1 MGRRAETIIL
11 PLELLRHL
19 KPAEFNS
26 PVEYHLWQKR
36 QLKLLEAGLLHYPS
50 IPIEKTNEFAVRLRE
65 MINSCEEQPL
75 DTGKNSEPMKALVNT
90 IVALAWRSPDG
101 SATDVCHWADGYP
114 LNLHLYIALL
124 YSIFDLK
131 DNTSVLDEVD
141 ELLELMK
148 KTWSTLGINR
158 SIHNLCFTWVLF
170 EQYIVTGQVE
180 DDLLGASLAMLAEVA
195 NDAKKVDREP
205 IYVKMLAQALSSMKK
220 WCDKRLLDYHANF
233 NRENIGLM
241 ESILPLVFSA
251 SRILEEDVP
260 GYNSPSHEKDE
271 DTSSKFSGNRVD
283 LYIRSS
289 LRYSFTR
296 VSSCFFL
303 IIGYMFVMQTYQIAK
318 Y

>member
-19 KPAEFNS
+19 KPSEFNNS
-26 PVEYHLWQKR
+26 VEYHIWQKR
-36 QLKLLEAGLLHYPS
+36 QLKLLETGLLLYPS
-50 IPIEKTNEFAVRLRE
+50 IPVEKTNEFAMRLRE
-65 MINSCEEQPL
+65 TIESCEDKPL
-75 DTGKNSEPMKALVNT
+75 DTSKNSEPIKALCNAV
-90 IVALAWRSPDG
+90 VALAWRSPDG

-114 LNLHLYIALL
+114 LNIHLYIALL
-124 YSIFDLK
+124 YSVFDLK

-170 EQYIVTGQVE
+170 EQYIETGKVE
-180 DDLLGASLAMLAEVA
+180 GDLLGASLAMLAEVA

-205 IYVKMLAQALSSMKK
+205 IYVKMLAQALNSMKR

-233 NRENIGLM
+233 NRENISIM

-251 SRILEEDVP
+251 TRILEEDVP
-260 GYNSPSHEKDE
+260 GYNSTSHDKDE
-271 DTSSKFSGNRVD
+271 DTSSEFSGNRVD

-289 LRYSFTR
+289 LRNAFTK
-296 VSSCFFL
+296 VTPYFL
-303 IIGYMFVMQTYQIAK
+303 
-318 Y
+318 